1 LLAELSIRNFAIIE
15 QLRLQFG
22 PGFSVLT
29 GETGTGK
36 SIIIDAVSL
45 LLGERASTDLIRT
58 GSDSATIEAVFTLS
72 PDLAASLN
80 PILEEQ
86 GLADGNELIL
96 RREISR
102 NRRSICRVNGHAVTL
117 TAFQEIGHHL
127 IDIHGQGEHL
137 SLMQVRRHVD
147 FLDRYAGLVSPR
159 QEFAAQVERLRR
171 VRRELANLRR
181 DEREL
186 ARRVDL
192 LTYQIQEIE
201 AAALQPGEEDELRRQ
216 RTLLAN
222 AEKRMQLSARIYDL
236 LSQGEEEQ
244 RSAADLLSD
253 ASESLTDLA
262 RLDDAL
268 AEESRQLEG
277 LLDQLEDLA
286 RTMRNYRDE
295 IEYDPRGL
303 EEVEE
308 RIELIHE
315 LERKYGDSIEDVLE
329 FARRAQEELDNISHS
344 EERLEELMAE
354 EAALLRD
361 IAARGQ
367 ALSAARREAA
377 GRLSRDIEEQLADLN
392 MENARFMVDM
402 RYTEDDEGAEV
413 DGRRYAFD
421 ATGLDR
427 VEFLIAPNPGEEPRP
442 LVRIAS
448 GGETSR
454 LMLAMKT
461 ALSNIDPVPVLIFD
475 EIDSGI
481 GGRTGAVVGQKLW
494 QLAADHQVFCVTHLA
509 QIACYGRQ
517 HFRVAK
523 EVVEGRTISQ
533 ARELALD
540 ERIDELAVMLGG
552 ASTEANRRSARELLQ
567 RVAEMA

>member
-1 LLAELSIRNFAIIE
+1 MLAELSIRNFAIIE

-222 AEKRMQLSARIYDL
+222 AEKRMQLSARIYAL

-354 EAALLRD
+354 EAALLRG

-402 RYTEDDEGAEV
+402 R
-413 DGRRYAFD
+413 
-421 ATGLDR
+421 
-427 VEFLIAPNPGEEPRP
+427 
-442 LVRIAS
+442 
-448 GGETSR
+448 
-454 LMLAMKT
+454 
-461 ALSNIDPVPVLIFD
+461 
-475 EIDSGI
+475 
-481 GGRTGAVVGQKLW
+481 
-494 QLAADHQVFCVTHLA
+494 
-509 QIACYGRQ
+509 
-517 HFRVAK
+517 
-523 EVVEGRTISQ
+523 
-533 ARELALD
+533 
-540 ERIDELAVMLGG
+540 
-552 ASTEANRRSARELLQ
+552 
-567 RVAEMA
+567 